1 MKKLSSNQ
9 NGMSLVRAVIV
20 TILLII
26 LFTIIFFLVI
36 DTSEFRQKFEPESTE
51 NQVEIHPV
59 DETQEEKVEKE
70 PKDIKNVVNGD
81 GSINY

>member
-51 NQVEIHPV
+51 NQVEIQPV
-59 DETQEEKVEKE
+59 DETQEEKVEKD